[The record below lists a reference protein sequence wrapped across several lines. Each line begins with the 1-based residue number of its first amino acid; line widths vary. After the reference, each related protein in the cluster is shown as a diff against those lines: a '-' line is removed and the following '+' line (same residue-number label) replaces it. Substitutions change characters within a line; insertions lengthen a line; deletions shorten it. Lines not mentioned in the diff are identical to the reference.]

1 MSKELTGYPSID
13 KPQNAGASFFERHPI
28 IPNINLYMLLKITI
42 LKNKNAPAVDCGN
55 LKATYSQ
62 LLHDAVT
69 VSVALKTLGLKKGEV
84 AAISMPNLYQA
95 LVVFFACN
103 RIGVI
108 TTFLDSQ
115 ASADETLFYLNSFKC
130 PILFNYDKTAAYNQ
144 ELANKSKVR
153 CIVTLERG
161 FVDMVGFP
169 SAASATGG
177 KYIGYESLGT
187 ISKQKKNKFEWM
199 HGKKEDALILF
210 TSGSTGKPKAVL
222 LTNENVLAAEIYVQ
236 NTATQMGDIK
246 GTKTLTCVPFSYP
259 YGFVTSALT
268 SLFWGK
274 ETILAPDI
282 GKDTVSQYYSK
293 KPNIIFGSPALLEL
307 TINNIPAGQ
316 DLSSVTHFI
325 SGGDFLTVQH
335 AQRGNRFFE
344 KHGAPHVEIG
354 NGYGNAETVSVGAN
368 PVGVP
373 LRPETA
379 GKVLVGASFMI
390 VNPDTMEELS
400 YGKEGLLLVSGKHV
414 FKEYYK
420 NPKLTKEV
428 KITINGREY
437 YNTGTMGFIDADGYF
452 TVTGRQSRFYIM
464 SSLNKV
470 YCDNVQNII
479 AAYDKVLDCAV
490 VKVPDADLLFVNK
503 AYIVLDTGI
512 EPNVETEREIRA
524 MLTCSVLS
532 PSGQTVQLKPY
543 EMPTYIEF
551 VTSLPRKP
559 GTDKINYQ
567 LLEQDAAQK
576 HAGNVKLNPM

>member
-1 MSKELTGYPSID
+1 MAIKRKLTGYSSID

-28 IPNINLYMLLKITI
+28 IPDINLYMLLKLTS
-42 LKNKNAPAVDCGN
+42 LKSKNAPAIDCGN

-69 VSVALKTLGLKKGEV
+69 VSAALKALRLKKGEV

-108 TTFLDSQ
+108 VTFLDSQ
-115 ASADETLFYLNSFKC
+115 ASADETLFYLNSFQC
-130 PILFNYDKTAAYNQ
+130 PILFNYDKTAAYNRRI
-144 ELANKSKVR
+144 ANESKVKH
-153 CIVTLERG
+153 IVTLERG
-161 FVDMVGFP
+161 YVDVVGF
-169 SAASATGG
+169 STTSSGLNG
-177 KYIGYESLGT
+177 KCIRYESLGAVAE
-187 ISKQKKNKFEWM
+187 QRKNKFEWF

-210 TSGSTGKPKAVL
+210 TSGSTGKPKSVL
-222 LTNENVLAAEIYVQ
+222 LTNENVLAAEIYAM
-236 NTATQMGDIK
+236 NTSHTGKINIE
-246 GTKTLTCVPFSYP
+246 KTLTCVPFSYP

-274 ETILAPDI
+274 EAILAPDI

-307 TINNIPAGQ
+307 TINNIPEEQ

-335 AQRGNRFFE
+335 VQRGTLFFE
-344 KHGAPHVEIG
+344 RHGASHVEIG
-354 NGYGNAETVSVGAN
+354 NGYGNAETVSIGST

-373 LRPETA
+373 LRHETA
-379 GKVLVGASFMI
+379 GKILVGSVALVI
-390 VNPDTMEELS
+390 NPDTMKELS
-400 YGKEGLLLVSGKHV
+400 YRKEGLLLVSGRHV

-420 NPKLTKEV
+420 NSELTKEV
-428 KITINGREY
+428 KIKINGREY
-437 YNTGTMGFIDADGYF
+437 YNTGTMGFIDEDGYF

-479 AAYDKVLDCAV
+479 IAYDGVLDCAV
-490 VKVPDADLLFVNK
+490 VKVPDHDHLFVNK
-503 AYIVLDTGI
+503 AYIVLDAGI
-512 EPNVETEREIRA
+512 VPNAETERKIRE
-524 MLTCSVLS
+524 MLTYPVSS
-532 PSGQTVQLKPY
+532 SSGQTVQLKPY

-551 VTSLPRKP
+551 IDSLPRKP
-559 GTDKINYQ
+559 GTEKINYQ
-567 LLEQDAAQK
+567 LLEQDAEQK
-576 HAGNVKLNPM
+576 HATFS